1 MSPQAGA
8 GPSRK
13 TIHDD
18 AVRLAEFA
26 ANERHKGRGF
36 RGAYR
41 NAFVSGF
48 MGKNETYPYEKKTS
62 GPNRHATYSAV
73 FIRIWS
79 DGRLLGQQA
88 REIYDRG
95 KSSAAQ
101 TSDRRIV

>member
-1 MSPQAGA
+1 MNIPAELRRHAG
-8 GPSRK
+8 
-13 TIHDD
+13 H
-18 AVRLAEFA
+18 LAEFA

-36 RGAYR
+36 RGAYKK
-41 NAFVSGF
+41 AFVSGF
-48 MGKNETYPYEKKTS
+48 LGLDQKCPYKVKTV
-62 GPNRHATYSAV
+62 GPDRHATYSAV
-73 FIRIWS
+73 FIKIWS